1 MRQEK
6 RWASKAVIGP
16 MPLLPARTPCQ
27 VASVPMPTEDSKPTP
42 VTTTLRD
49 KQILLGKTRRRY
61 FLADLFSIY
70 ETASL
75 TVAIFSASSSGISS
89 SKASSKAMTSST
101 MSSESAPRSS
111 TNDALSST
119 WASSTND
126 ALSST
131 WASSTPSCS
140 TIICFT
146 LSAIDAIHPPG
157 LFETPDSSRLRYI
170 PQVRKNGITEP
181 QMDTDAHG

>member
-75 TVAIFSASSSGISS
+75 TVAIFSASSSGISN
-89 SKASSKAMTSST
+89 SKASSKAMTNST
-101 MSSESAPRSS
+101 MSSESAPR
-111 TNDALSST
+111 
-119 WASSTND
+119 SSTND

-146 LSAIDAIHPPG
+146 LSAIDAILPPG

-170 PQVRKNGITEP
+170 LQAQKGRNHRWT
-181 QMDTDAHG
+181 QMHTHEGP